1 MSTKKLEQIADKF
14 DLTTETV
21 LEIFQSLKP
30 LYQASRVSEL
40 ITQIDAN
47 AESVFDAEELSN
59 AVSTEHRYDELGI
72 LGMGGMGA
80 VYRVKDR
87 LLRRVVALKTMQP
100 ELQSNPKLMQQ
111 FIQEACLTAQLQ
123 HPGIVPVHDIGS
135 QPDGTLYFTMR
146 ELAGQN
152 LHIMIKELHRN
163 ATFGEWRPFL
173 KNWTFQRI
181 IESFRR
187 AVEAVAFAHSRKVI
201 HRDLKPANIMIGSHG
216 EVLVVDWGVA
226 LHWPSAQK
234 SKTTVQASGTP
245 AYMSPEQHQNTKDAL
260 KSTSDVWSLG
270 CILFE
275 ILKGEPLFQ
284 ADTAERV
291 GKLSTQQD
299 NAKFTI
305 LIKNSLI
312 KSIDRPAPPTELVN
326 LTAQMLNPNIEERP
340 QSAAEVAQALSDW
353 LNGSKRSQDA
363 DEIVAQAEDVGMAAN
378 MAFEEAQNLRQTAQ
392 DLENTIPVWA
402 PDSEKQEL
410 WELQA
415 LIKNLEAQSLQK
427 KLQME
432 ELLHGALTHDPKNTT
447 AHLLLAQRYQL
458 AHKESEKSRDVISSA
473 YYASRLQHHAEAL
486 PAQHPQRKH
495 MLTYL
500 NGRGHLSL
508 KFDPNIS
515 RCQLEE
521 HFPDSRNHQTIKHLD
536 ITEFP
541 LLKHPMDMGSYV
553 LRAEMEGHQPLI
565 YPVFIDRQRHWR
577 SKPHNQSAK
586 SVRLI
591 PQEAIDPNKEVYV
604 PEGWFLQ
611 GGDNEAI
618 DPLPRQQQWVGSFII
633 QKSPVSIRQYMQFL
647 NALLAQGRDQ
657 EAENYLPLQ
666 TNQRSHFSIVQN
678 DKKRSFRI
686 HPDSEGDIWDM
697 RWPIF
702 NVDVSCAEG
711 YINWLN
717 EQSGYTWRL
726 PTEAEWE
733 KAARG
738 VDGRNFPWGDHANES
753 WICTR
758 DSHNQRPLPEPLG
771 TRHKDISLY
780 GACDMA
786 GSISELTSTL
796 FYHQDIERRNPRHVI
811 KGASWKGNSRY
822 ARVSSRGIIDANER
836 STSVGFRLVRDAF

>member
-1 MSTKKLEQIADKF
+1 MSTKELEKIANKY
-14 DLTTETV
+14 DLTTEAV

-100 ELQSNPKLMQQ
+100 DLQSNPKLMQQ

-123 HPGIVPVHDIGS
+123 HPGIVPIHDIGS

-152 LHIMIKELHRN
+152 LHFMIKELHN
-163 ATFGEWRPFL
+163 NTTDGEWRPFL
-173 KNWTFQRI
+173 KEWTFQRI

-226 LHWPSAQK
+226 VYWPSAKK
-234 SKTTVQASGTP
+234 STASIRTSGTP
-245 AYMSPEQHQNTKDAL
+245 AYMSPEQHKNSKDAL
-260 KSTSDVWSLG
+260 KATSDVWSLG
-270 CILFE
+270 CILYE
-275 ILKGEPLFQ
+275 ILRGEPLFQ
-284 ADTAERV
+284 PDTAERV
-291 GKLSTQQD
+291 GKLSSKKD
-299 NAKFTI
+299 NTKFTV

-312 KSIDRPAPPTELVN
+312 NATDAPSPPTALVN
-326 LTAQMLNPNIEERP
+326 LTARMLNPNIEERP
-340 QSAAEVAQALSDW
+340 QSAAEVALALSNW
-353 LNGSKRSQDA
+353 LNGSRRSQDA
-363 DEIVAQAEDVGMAAN
+363 AKIIAQAEDVAMAAN
-378 MAFEEAQNLRQTAQ
+378 MAFEEAQNLRETAQ
-392 DLENTIPVWA
+392 KLENKIPIWA

-410 WELQA
+410 WQLHA

-427 KLQME
+427 KLRME
-432 ELLHGALTHDPKNTT
+432 ALLHGALTHDPQNTM

-458 AHKESEKSRDVISSA
+458 AHKKSEHARDFIGSA
-473 YYASRLQHHAEAL
+473 YNASRLQHHAEAL
-486 PAQHPQRKH
+486 PAQHPQREH

-500 NGRGHLSL
+500 SGQGQLSL
-508 KFDPNIS
+508 TFKPKIQQC
-515 RCQLEE
+515 RLEE
-521 HFPDSRNHQTIKHLD
+521 HFPDSRNHQTIRHLD
-536 ITEFP
+536 ITTFP
-541 LLKHPMDMGSYV
+541 LLKHSMEMGSYV
-553 LRAEMEGHQPLI
+553 LTAEVADHHPLV

-577 SKPHNQSAK
+577 STPPNQK
-586 SVRLI
+586 SLPVRLM
-591 PQEAIDPNKEVYV
+591 PKRKMDPTSEVYV
-604 PEGWFLQ
+604 PEGWFWQ
-611 GGDNEAI
+611 GGDNQAI
-618 DPLPRQQQWVGSFII
+618 DPLPRQRAWVGGFII

-657 EAENYLPLQ
+657 EAESFLPLQ
-666 TNQRSHFSIVQN
+666 TNQRSHFSIVKK
-678 DKKRSFRI
+678 DKQRTFRV
-686 HPDSEGDIWDM
+686 HPDPEGDIWDT
-697 RWPIF
+697 RWPVF
-702 NVDVSCAEG
+702 NVDIKCAEG
-711 YINWLN
+711 YIKWLN
-717 EQSGYTWRL
+717 TQSDHTWRL

-771 TRHKDISLY
+771 SRPKDISLY
-780 GACDMA
+780 GASDMA

-796 FYHQDIERRNPRHVI
+796 FYHQDIDRRNPRHVI

-822 ARVSSRGIIDANER
+822 ARISSRGIIDANER
-836 STSVGFRLVRDAF
+836 SSSVGFRLVRKAF